1 MSAPLPSDAPAEGAA
16 ARTAQPDRALR
27 LIAAYKFCKVVL
39 MLAIGLGTLRLLN
52 PEVAAW
58 AERWAAA
65 LALRHDRRL
74 LGQLIS
80 AVSGLS
86 PGRLHALAIGA
97 FSVALLF
104 VVEGVGLWMGKRW
117 AAYLTVIATTLFVPF
132 EIVQL
137 ARLVTA
143 ARAAALLIN
152 LAVVAFLAYRL
163 RRFEAPRPA

>member
-1 MSAPLPSDAPAEGAA
+1 M
-16 ARTAQPDRALR
+16 
-27 LIAAYKFCKVVL
+27 
-39 MLAIGLGTLRLLN
+39 
-52 PEVAAW
+52 
-58 AERWAAA
+58 
-65 LALRHDRRL
+65 
-74 LGQLIS
+74 
-80 AVSGLS
+80 SGLS